1 MLTCREA
8 EKMVMPYIDNELN
21 EAELEA
27 FIQHVELCPA
37 CREELEIYYT
47 VFLGLRQLESGTGM
61 YDVAGA
67 LEESLE
73 TSAFLVRATRL
84 RKVISYAVGTL
95 LTVGVLTTFL
105 IQVRIWADSGFL
117 HL

>member
-1 MLTCREA
+1 MLTCKEA
-8 EKMVMPYIDNELN
+8 ERMVMPYIDNQLN
-21 EAELEA
+21 ENELEA
-27 FIQHVELCPA
+27 FVQHVEMCPS
-37 CREELEIYYT
+37 CKEELEIYYT
-47 VFLGLRQLESGTGM
+47 VFLGLRQLENGTGM

-73 TSAFLVRATRL
+73 TSAFMIRATRL

-105 IQVRIWADSGFL
+105 LQIRIWMQNGFL
-117 HL
+117 

>member
-1 MLTCREA
+1 MLTCKEA
-8 EKMVMPYIDNELN
+8 EKMVMPYIDNQLSET
-21 EAELEA
+21 ELEA
-27 FIQHVELCPA
+27 FVQHVEQCTS
-37 CREELEIYYT
+37 CKEELEIYYT

-73 TSAFLVRATRL
+73 TSAFLIRATRL

-95 LTVGVLTTFL
+95 LTVGVLTTL
-105 IQVRIWADSGFL
+105 MLQIRIWVQSGFL
-117 HL
+117 